1 MFNHYVAKLL
11 YFCNCARPDI
21 QMVIAFL
28 NTRVKA
34 PDQDESKKRH
44 HEMRYFR
51 ATQELTLTLESD
63 DSLQP
68 SWWVDASFA
77 THHYMKSHTG
87 GLMTLGQ
94 GAVYASSRRQNI
106 NTCSSTEAELVGMND
121 VLLQILWTRYKME
134 AQGYQCKSTP
144 IYQDNM
150 STILLA
156 KNGRMSSSKQTRHI
170 NVR

>member
-1 MFNHYVAKLL
+1 MA
-11 YFCNCARPDI
+11 
-21 QMVIAFL
+21 IAFL

-77 THHYMKSHTG
+77 THHDMKSHMG
-87 GLMTLGQ
+87 GLMTLGK
-94 GAVYASSRRQNI
+94 GA
-106 NTCSSTEAELVGMND
+106 T
-121 VLLQILWTRYKME
+121 
-134 AQGYQCKSTP
+134 
-144 IYQDNM
+144 
-150 STILLA
+150 
-156 KNGRMSSSKQTRHI
+156 
-170 NVR
+170 